1 MRKICKHLVTFLKMG
16 CFLLIKRSV
25 DIHLKVY
32 CLDNELPKR
41 TNKYLMVSLSLSL
54 SHFFMTMMIYFF
66 FWTILEGAH

>member
-54 SHFFMTMMIYFF
+54 SFFYDHDDLLF